1 MHWTR
6 GWPGALRLLLA
17 AGLTAT
23 MIGCGS
29 AEQPSGSLGR
39 PSGGSPTPASNLVTP
54 IPTTAPEPGHELYGF
69 VPYWEMDASIV
80 AHVAATPLST
90 VALFSVSNTAK
101 GAIDTTQPGYNKIA
115 GSVGV
120 ELITGAHR
128 RGQRAELVFTS
139 FGSSRNTAFFGRT
152 SVQDATI
159 ASLVALVAKLGADG
173 VDVDVES
180 LDLALVG
187 AYGGFVGRLRSALV
201 ARDARATLSVAT
213 GPGPTG
219 AAMAAAAL
227 AAGADRVF
235 LMGYD
240 YRTSSSDP
248 GAIAPIDRAD
258 SGRSL
263 TWTLDLYAAS
273 GVDPRRL
280 LLGLPLYGMAW
291 PVFGPTIGSPALG
304 EGTLW
309 ILRQHLDV
317 LGSAAGASATDP
329 VEGVDVYF
337 LLPDGSVAPA
347 SAITTLDP
355 SASPTTWTAAYV
367 DSAATLERKLALG
380 EARGLV
386 GAGFWAIGYERGLP
400 AYTDLMRR
408 FVAGSIAAG

>member
-17 AGLTAT
+17 AGLASTT
-23 MIGCGS
+23 IGCGS
-29 AEQPSGSLGR
+29 AVDPSGSRAG
-39 PSGGSPTPASNLVTP
+39 PSGPSVAPASNLPTP
-54 IPTTAPEPGHELYGF
+54 APTAVPAPGHELYGF
-69 VPYWEMDASIV
+69 VPYWEMDASIA
-80 AHVAATPLST
+80 AHVASTPLST

-101 GAIDTTQPGYNKIA
+101 GAIDTTQPGYKKITGGV
-115 GSVGV
+115 GS
-120 ELITGAHR
+120 ELISGAHR
-128 RGQRAELVFTS
+128 RGQRVEVVFTS
-139 FGSSRNTAFFGRT
+139 FGASRNAAFFGRT
-152 SVQDATI
+152 SIQDATI
-159 ASLVALVAKLGADG
+159 ASLVALVGKLGADG
-173 VDVDVES
+173 VDVDVEG

-201 ARDARATLSVAT
+201 AQDPGATLSVAT

-219 AAMAAAAL
+219 AAMASTAL

-273 GVDPRRL
+273 GVDARRL

-291 PVFGPTIGSPALG
+291 PVFGPTIGSPATG
-304 EGTLW
+304 EGSLW

-317 LGSAAGASATDP
+317 LASAAAASATDP
-329 VEGVDVYF
+329 LEGVDVYF
-337 LLPDGSVAPA
+337 LLPDGRVAPA
-347 SAITTLDP
+347 SAVTTLDP
-355 SASPTTWTAAYV
+355 SASPTTWTAAYI

-380 EARGLV
+380 EAHGLV

-408 FVAGSIAAG
+408 FVAGSVPAG